1 MELDEGQ
8 AASPA
13 HRGVARL
20 GHHSRSSSNQTKAQP
35 HRAPGRESQVVADAA
50 ASRGVTTG
58 ANRPIKQPGEHR
70 SRRPALAMSN
80 TREENHVREDHQ
92 PGSPAGPIAPGAPR
106 TRRRGRPVPRT
117 PTVPPARDR
126 AEVRRG
132 RRSWPR
138 TPVPSPGFSCCDA
151 RRTVRRS
158 SAGCASS
165 RATRASGCFAS
176 AGASRSSR
184 TGRLSEATPPL
195 DAGPLVL
202 AQGERPGERRGVPR
216 TVRTQRRS
224 VRALRSAGA
233 PPPRRSSMRARSS
246 LP

>member
-58 ANRPIKQPGEHR
+58 AYRPIKQPGEHR

-126 AEVRRG
+126 AEVRRVAGAGRGRLCLRLASVAAMPAGPCGG
-132 RRSWPR
+132 RRL
-138 TPVPSPGFSCCDA
+138 
-151 RRTVRRS
+151 
-158 SAGCASS
+158 GCASS

-233 PPPRRSSMRARSS
+233 PPPRGPDVH
-246 LP
+246 L